1 MKTTLLS
8 ITDLFRDTSST
19 FRERGFPEA
28 EREAELIICHALNIS
43 RTEFYGD
50 AIQVVESDLQVLN
63 SIVEKRLCH
72 EPLQY
77 LTGYTEFYGLGFRV
91 GRGVLIPRPETEVLV
106 EEAVRLVNN
115 ALGLSSP
122 AILDLCTGSGCI
134 ATAIAKNLPS
144 ARVVASDISAPALRY
159 AVENAGV
166 NGTENLVFV
175 QGDLF
180 EPVHWQSFHLIVSN
194 PPYVKGDDLMSLQ
207 QEVSGYEPPEAL
219 DGGRDGLDFYRR
231 ILKAAPKYL
240 RDGGYIVLE
249 LGLGQGVAV
258 GEIAGECGLRV
269 VRVLNDLSDIERVMV
284 LEKLNNFSDKRLLE
298 AI

>member
-8 ITDLFRDTSST
+8 TTDLFRDISST
-19 FRERGFPEA
+19 FRGKGFPEA
-28 EREAELIICHALNIS
+28 EREAELIICHAFNIS
-43 RTEFYGD
+43 RTELYRD
-50 AIQVVESDLQVLN
+50 DLQVDESALRVLN
-63 SIVEKRLCH
+63 SIVERRLCH

-77 LTGYTEFYGLGFRV
+77 LTGDTEFYGLRFRV
-91 GRGVLIPRPETEVLV
+91 GRGVLIPRPETEILV
-106 EEAVRLVNN
+106 EEAVRLVN
-115 ALGLSSP
+115 AQGIPSP

-144 ARVVASDISAPALRY
+144 AKVVASDISAPAMRY
-159 AVENAGV
+159 AIENAGL
-166 NGTENLVFV
+166 NGTGNLVFV

-180 EPVHWQSFHLIVSN
+180 EPVSGESFHLIVSN
-194 PPYVKGDDLMSLQ
+194 PPYVKGDDLMGLQ
-207 QEVSGYEPPEAL
+207 KEVSCYEPLEAL

-231 ILKAAPKYL
+231 ILKSAPEHL
-240 RDGGYIVLE
+240 RDRGYLVLE
-249 LGLGQGVAV
+249 LGLGQGIAV

-284 LEKLNNFSDKRLLE
+284 LEKLNKSSAERLLE